1 MDESDRSP
9 NPEVPRPWQ
18 PRFSIFTLL
27 MLMLVCSVMA
37 AAGSYLVRS
46 LNQVG
51 RSAHLVF
58 ILFTLSAPMLLMVAV
73 SILRQVLRW
82 LNRDRSDGS

>member
-1 MDESDRSP
+1 MAESDRPP
-9 NPEVPRPWQ
+9 NPDAPRPWQ
-18 PRFSIFTLL
+18 PRFSIRTLL

-46 LNQVG
+46 LNQAG
-51 RSAHLVF
+51 KFPHLVF

-73 SILRQVLRW
+73 SILRQVFTW
-82 LNRDRSDGS
+82 LDRRRSDRQ